1 MEEGGDLAV
10 GGQHMRSLTPGGRMG
25 RHDGPPKK
33 VPAPGLQ
40 PVAPEEEERAPQL
53 GRVVSR
59 FERSAEELDALSS
72 QWQQVAEKKLSGA
85 QKLRVKPFL

>member
-1 MEEGGDLAV
+1 
-10 GGQHMRSLTPGGRMG
+10 MG

-85 QKLRVKPFL
+85 QKLRVKEAITRLRARLEEMEGRLG